1 MADKELIVFD
11 FDYTLAKT
19 YELIWVWSPRGTRK
33 YKNKKYIPVHPSIL
47 SKHKM
52 GDDEKINND
61 SFKEFYSL
69 DIIKTKPITLTINLL
84 KYYLSNCHKYK
95 VYIVSA
101 RPQVVEK
108 NVISFLNLYDV
119 NTTNLNYIGLTNSDP
134 KAKIDCVEN
143 IVNKDIYNSVSIYED
158 NKYIIDNI
166 NKKIKQTVRTFF
178 IELLGNK
185 IRITYNENS

>member
-33 YKNKKYIPVHPSIL
+33 YKNKKYIPVHPSML
-47 SKHKM
+47 SKHKI

-84 KYYLSNCHKYK
+84 KYYLSNYHKYK

-101 RPQVVEK
+101 RPQSVEK
-108 NVISFLNLYDV
+108 DVISFLNLYDV

-134 KAKIDCVEN
+134 EAKIDCIKN
-143 IVNKDIYNSVSIYED
+143 IVNKDIYNSISIYED
-158 NKYIIDNI
+158 NKYVINNI
-166 NKKIKQTVRTFF
+166 NKKIKQTVMTYF
-178 IELLGNK
+178 IELLGNE
-185 IRITYNENS
+185 IRITYNEN

>member
-19 YELIWVWSPRGTRK
+19 IESIWVWSPRGTRL
-33 YKNKKYIPVHPSIL
+33 YKDKPYIPVHPSML
-47 SKHKM
+47 SKHKI
-52 GDDEKINND
+52 GDDEKIDDD

-84 KYYLSNCHKYK
+84 KYYLTNCHKCK

-101 RPQVVEK
+101 RPQSVEK
-108 NVISFLNLYDV
+108 DVISFLNLYDV

-134 KAKIDCVEN
+134 EAKIDCIKN
-143 IVNKDIYNSVSIYED
+143 IVNKDIYNSISIYED
-158 NKYIIDNI
+158 NKYVINNI
-166 NKKIKQTVRTFF
+166 NKKIKQTVMTYF
-178 IELLGNK
+178 IELLGNE
-185 IRITYNENS
+185 IRITCNEN